1 MGSSLGSSELIL
13 NPDGSI
19 YHLNLLPD
27 DIATTII
34 TVGDP
39 ERVREVSKYFDSI
52 EIKKSK
58 REFVTH
64 TGYYSGKRIS
74 VVSTGIGTD
83 NIDIVFNELD
93 ALANIDFASRQI
105 KTKIT
110 QLNFIRVGTSGS
122 LQPDIPVD
130 SFLISAAGIG
140 FDNLLHFYDCEHIKN
155 KELEQ
160 ALTAYLNWGKY
171 NIHPYVVD
179 FDKDLAD
186 IFTKNRIRLGVTG
199 TNSGFYAPQGR
210 SLRLTPVITDFNE
223 KLAGFS
229 YGDLRITNLEMET
242 AAIYGIAKL
251 HGHRAVSLNAILANR
266 ATGEFSKQGH
276 KAIDELI
283 QYTLEHIAKSHLV

>member
-83 NIDIVFNELD
+83 NIDIVLM
-93 ALANIDFASRQI
+93 
-105 KTKIT
+105 
-110 QLNFIRVGTSGS
+110 
-122 LQPDIPVD
+122 
-130 SFLISAAGIG
+130 
-140 FDNLLHFYDCEHIKN
+140 
-155 KELEQ
+155 
-160 ALTAYLNWGKY
+160 NWM
-171 NIHPYVVD
+171 PWQ
-179 FDKDLAD
+179 
-186 IFTKNRIRLGVTG
+186 T
-199 TNSGFYAPQGR
+199 
-210 SLRLTPVITDFNE
+210 
-223 KLAGFS
+223 
-229 YGDLRITNLEMET
+229 
-242 AAIYGIAKL
+242 
-251 HGHRAVSLNAILANR
+251 
-266 ATGEFSKQGH
+266 
-276 KAIDELI
+276 
-283 QYTLEHIAKSHLV
+283 